1 MVIKLQEGLKASRLA
16 KLVSHAG
23 QEIPKSHWL
32 KRLQYEGFVQEGLIL
47 RDRHNTSHKITATEA
62 EYFSQLPPEG
72 YDTLRMLQGYLK
84 AALIH
89 STSEDGGTFDDLAL
103 DFSPSLRDTALDDV
117 VGFLDSWG
125 HFVTPDFHQAGAAL
139 WLARNSIQDF
149 NPQYWGRYS
158 DPLSAAAKALGEIE
172 LYIGDSDDAVYSR
185 AVD

>member
-117 VGFLDSWG
+117 VGFL
-125 HFVTPDFHQAGAAL
+125 VGAFRHPRL
-139 WLARNSIQDF
+139 PPGRGSPLARPQQYPRFQSPILGSILR
-149 NPQYWGRYS
+149 PSVRG
-158 DPLSAAAKALGEIE
+158 G
-172 LYIGDSDDAVYSR
+172 
-185 AVD
+185 